1 MGRWASIII
10 VLITVG
16 CVHTYQVESD
26 GPAGRTLGL
35 SREASFYVGLPE
47 NGRFGSKRY
56 PESGR
61 MTAEAIATALLEQIR
76 IVQIANLVAS
86 LNENLQAAREASAS
100 HLVHSTIYHWE
111 ERATEWSGIP
121 DRISIQLQ
129 LIETENGEI
138 LDSAVISGTSRWATF
153 GGDHPQELLPKP
165 LRDYVLS
172 LF

>member
-1 MGRWASIII
+1 
-10 VLITVG
+10 
-16 CVHTYQVESD
+16 
-26 GPAGRTLGL
+26 
-35 SREASFYVGLPE
+35 
-47 NGRFGSKRY
+47 
-56 PESGR
+56 